1 LCVMARGEKIADL
14 AKEDTNIDELTD
26 LLVNG

>member
-1 LCVMARGEKIADL
+1 MARGEKIADL

>member
-1 LCVMARGEKIADL
+1 VLWQEEKKIADL
-14 AKEDTNIDELTD
+14 AKEDTSIEELTD

>member
-1 LCVMARGEKIADL
+1 MARGEKIADL
-14 AKEDTNIDELTD
+14 AKEDTSIDELTD